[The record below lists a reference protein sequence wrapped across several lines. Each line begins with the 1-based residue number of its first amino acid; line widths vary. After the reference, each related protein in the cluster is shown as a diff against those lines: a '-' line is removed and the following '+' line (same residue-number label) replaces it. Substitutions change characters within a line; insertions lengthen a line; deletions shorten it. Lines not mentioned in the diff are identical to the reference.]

1 MHNRGGKTGAD
12 HDHDDIDDDEEEH
25 GSYDDAG
32 NDGPFVRQL
41 LGALRVSEN
50 QEGGTLF
57 ACPFSFYTVG
67 AGTGSA
73 STSAL
78 S

>member
-1 MHNRGGKTGAD
+1 MHNRGGKTNTH
-12 HDHDDIDDDEEEH
+12 HDHNDIDDDEEEH
-25 GSYDDAG
+25 RSYDDAG

-41 LGALRVSEN
+41 LDALRAIKNRERDTPV
-50 QEGGTLF
+50 
-57 ACPFSFYTVG
+57 ACPFSFYA
-67 AGTGSA
+67 AGSGVASA